1 MHTEGGC
8 GLKGFADRFALKLPM
23 QAAAEMIHD
32 GQNGYPDDEN
42 DMQMTTVVTLAKM
55 GRGRSR
61 YVECCHQLKWAAVL
75 TVVTWLFVAGSAW
88 GDNAME
94 PELAFSPGERLTF
107 VLKWTII
114 PAGEAVLEVLP
125 REHMAGLDAYHFVLT
140 ARSNA
145 FVDAFY
151 MVRDRIDA
159 WSDAAMRQ
167 SLLYRKKQHEGRT
180 QRDITLSF
188 DWEEMTAQYVN
199 KGEAREPLPI
209 TPGTFDPLSVF
220 YWARSVDDIGVG
232 GRLQRSVT
240 DGKKHVL
247 GIADVVR
254 RETIRVPAGTFD
266 TFLIEPDLRHVGG
279 VFEKSPNAKVQ
290 LWVSA
295 DARRLP
301 VKLKSKVIV
310 GSFSGQLVS
319 ITGSEPAASAT
330 PSREKD

>member
-1 MHTEGGC
+1 MG
-8 GLKGFADRFALKLPM
+8 P
-23 QAAAEMIHD
+23 
-32 GQNGYPDDEN
+32 
-42 DMQMTTVVTLAKM
+42 AK
-55 GRGRSR
+55 
-61 YVECCHQLKWAAVL
+61 
-75 TVVTWLFVAGSAW
+75 
-88 GDNAME
+88 
-94 PELAFSPGERLTF
+94 AFSPGERLTF

-159 WSDAAMRQ
+159 WSDAAMNQ
-167 SLLYRKKQHEGRT
+167 SLLYRKKQHEGST

-295 DARRLP
+295 DKRHLP

-319 ITGSEPAASAT
+319 ITGSEPLAAAT
-330 PSREKD
+330 PSRE